1 MYLNLFL
8 FINPLDWLY
17 RAVIVQASIVQL
29 FHNEPLK

>member
-17 RAVIVQASIVQL
+17 RAVIVQASIVL
-29 FHNEPLK
+29 HNEPLK

>member
-17 RAVIVQASIVQL
+17 RAVIVQASIV
-29 FHNEPLK
+29 PIIP